1 MSGLLYANFLQVNM
15 DTEKTEVKYGI
26 QVSERSPRHTW
37 DIVAAFDIGTS
48 YSGYAYSDRKEM
60 DLKSV
65 SFNQWTGNM
74 VSDPK
79 AKAPTTVLFDKN
91 MRFHSFGYEA
101 EDFYA
106 TQVCEKK
113 NDDWYRFKNFKM
125 VLYREKNVHR
135 DLKISDDSGRASLL
149 ASEVFSQTIKSL
161 KSHFENTVRE
171 RALQF
176 DSGNVLYVVTV
187 PAIWKQSAKL
197 LMKEAAMQAGIPEA
211 QLLIALEP
219 EAAAMYCKSLPEQ
232 TLTDTFKP
240 HKRYMVLDLGGGTV
254 DVVVHDVLEDG
265 GLAEVYKASGG
276 DWGGTMVDREFERYI
291 QNIFNSETCLKELWN
306 LSPRDA
312 YDLEREFEMQKRQIS
327 NKAADIR
334 LKLPARLQQVGKVPV
349 TSSIT
354 FDHIYVQYPKFKEFF
369 ENPKNRII
377 SLIKDI
383 LNEVGR
389 LDQII
394 LVGGFSSSRYLYDQL
409 KSHSDI
415 SAIDICCPKEP
426 GLAVI
431 QGAVLFGYN
440 PEDVRYRIC
449 RYTFGFGVL
458 QDFDESEHRAD
469 KRDKVDGED
478 VCKDVFDVLVYEGE
492 KVKFDDPK
500 FATSKSS
507 HRQADRK
514 LIPIRKELFAGK
526 NIPRD
531 RTVYVTEEGIK
542 SLGKII
548 SHAPKEGWSNLV
560 EFKTKVYFGQT
571 EIKIEDF
578 DITNNVT
585 VKVEFDFL

>member
-1 MSGLLYANFLQVNM
+1 M
-15 DTEKTEVKYGI
+15 DTQKTEVKYGI
-26 QVSERSPRHTW
+26 QVSEISPRHTW

-48 YSGYAYSDRKEM
+48 YSGYAYSDRKEVG
-60 DLKSV
+60 LGSI

-79 AKAPTTVLFDKN
+79 AKAPTTVLFDKDLN
-91 MRFHSFGYEA
+91 FHSFGYEA

-125 VLYREKNVHR
+125 VLYRDKNVNR

-149 ASEVFSQTIKSL
+149 ALEVFSQTIKSL
-161 KSHFENTVRE
+161 KSHFENTVTE

-176 DSGNVLYVVTV
+176 DPGNVLYVVTV

-197 LMKEAAMQAGIPEA
+197 FMKGAAVQAGIPEA

-219 EAAAMYCKSLPEQ
+219 EAAAMYCKSLPNKS
-232 TLTDTFKP
+232 LTDTFKP

-291 QNIFNSETCLKELWN
+291 QNIFNSETCLKELWS

-334 LKLPARLQQVGKVPV
+334 LKLPARLKQVGNIPL

-354 FDHIYVQYPKFKEFF
+354 VDHIYVQYPKFKEFF

-394 LVGGFSSSRYLYDQL
+394 LVGGFSNSRYLYDQL
-409 KSHSDI
+409 KSNSDI
-415 SAIDICCPKEP
+415 SSIDICCPKEP
-426 GLAVI
+426 GLAVL

-440 PEDVRYRIC
+440 PEEVRSRIC

-458 QDFDESEHRAD
+458 QDFDESEHPENKKD
-469 KRDKVDGED
+469 EVDGEI
-478 VCKDVFDVLVYEGE
+478 VCKDVFDILVHEGE
-492 KVKFDDPK
+492 EVKFDDPK

-514 LIPIRKELFAGK
+514 HIPIKKELFAGK
-526 NIPRD
+526 NIPRG

-542 SLGKII
+542 SLGKIT
-548 SHAPKEGWSNLV
+548 SYAPKEGWSNLV
-560 EFKTKVYFGQT
+560 EFETKVYFGQT

-578 DITNNVT
+578 DKTNNRT
-585 VKVEFDFL
+585 VKVEIDFL